1 MNLNM
6 KNVLLM
12 RHGKSSWEL
21 NVDDRDRPLQQ
32 RGVDDAHLVGVKLA
46 TNKLKIDHAFSS
58 PANRALHTSMICLRQ
73 LQFPLNKMSIEP
85 DLYDFSGEKVI
96 NFIRGTAD
104 DLETIL
110 LFGHNN
116 AFTYVANAMGDS
128 YIDNVP
134 TSGFVHLQFKENI
147 WSSITQG
154 STLQTI
160 FPKELKKW

>member
-1 MNLNM
+1 
-6 KNVLLM
+6 M

-32 RGVDDAHLVGVKLA
+32 RGVDDAHLVGAKVATKQLA
-46 TNKLKIDHAFSS
+46 IDHAFSS
-58 PANRALHTSMICLRQ
+58 PANRALHTSMICLRE
-73 LQFPLNKMSIEP
+73 LKFPLNKLSIEP

-96 NFIRGTAD
+96 NFIRATSN

-116 AFTYVANAMGDS
+116 AFTYIANAMGDT

-134 TSGFVHLQFKENI
+134 TSGFVHLQFKENE

-154 STLQTI
+154 STQQTL